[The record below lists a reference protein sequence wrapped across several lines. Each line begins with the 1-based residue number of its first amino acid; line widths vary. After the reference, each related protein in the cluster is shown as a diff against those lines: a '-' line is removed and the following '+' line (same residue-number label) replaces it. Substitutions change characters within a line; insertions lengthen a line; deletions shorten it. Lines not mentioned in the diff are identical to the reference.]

1 MLISVSMCA
10 ATSGTA
16 FSAADD
22 TCSVFWRFSLDMDE
36 EQEYVIM
43 KGANERQ
50 LVFCHQ
56 PARKG
61 IGAILLFQDGTLK
74 LEERVGFAETLKLPC
89 FQEGLLSDRVTSEK
103 GQHFTGFD

>member
-1 MLISVSMCA
+1 MCA

-50 LVFCHQ
+50 LVFLPSTRQKRNRGHTTVS
-56 PARKG
+56 G
-61 IGAILLFQDGTLK
+61 WDI
-74 LEERVGFAETLKLPC
+74 ET
-89 FQEGLLSDRVTSEK
+89 
-103 GQHFTGFD
+103 